1 MFGRKV
7 SIRNGFYM
15 EMDDISTERKGDRL
29 CLCQNAEEM
38 HVSEFLQLLRDK
50 DSFLPVY
57 LDRNTLAGN
66 PVSRLQS
73 RIIFQGKQEKIP
85 NQLKKPVRPD
95 IQGPGTFEREQM
107 ERDIR
112 AIKDT
117 LERELRDIDRQQDF
131 MERFANGGFFTDE
144 EQMYMGR
151 MDGNAYADSRNFR
164 EYLKQEKIEKANRAI
179 SQRRYA
185 VEQQER
191 RAREAQE
198 RYETLVAAYERQE
211 RRQNQITL
219 MRCGMAVYQKNKL
232 VSLLVLREKHPVW
245 HLYGPDGISLTDLSG
260 TIYEVE
266 VLGEKKPDEKP
277 LLEYM
282 EKAYGEL
289 LPSDFDFR
297 NVREKL

>member
-1 MFGRKV
+1 
-7 SIRNGFYM
+7 M
-15 EMDDISTERKGDRL
+15 EMDDISTEWKDDRL
-29 CLCQNAEEM
+29 CLCQKADEL
-38 HVSEFLQLLRDK
+38 HVSELLQLLRDK

-73 RIIFQGKQEKIP
+73 RIIFQGKQERVP
-85 NQLKKPVRPD
+85 NHLKKPVRPN

-112 AIKDT
+112 AIRDT
-117 LERELRDIDRQQDF
+117 LERELQDIDRKQDS
-131 MERFANGGFFTDE
+131 MERFVNGGFFTDE

-151 MDGNAYADSRNFR
+151 MDGNDYADSRNFR

-185 VEQQER
+185 VEQREQ

-198 RYETLVAAYERQE
+198 RYETLLATYERQE
-211 RRQNQITL
+211 QRQNQITL
-219 MRCGMAVYQKNKL
+219 MRCGMAVYQKSRL
-232 VSLLVLREKHPVW
+232 VSLLMLREKHPVW
-245 HLYGPDGISLTDLSG
+245 HLYGPDEISLTDLEG

-266 VLGEKKPDEKP
+266 ILGEKKPDGKS

-282 EKAYGEL
+282 EEAYGEL

-297 NVREKL
+297 KVREKL

>member
-1 MFGRKV
+1 
-7 SIRNGFYM
+7 
-15 EMDDISTERKGDRL
+15 
-29 CLCQNAEEM
+29 
-38 HVSEFLQLLRDK
+38 
-50 DSFLPVY
+50 
-57 LDRNTLAGN
+57 
-66 PVSRLQS
+66 
-73 RIIFQGKQEKIP
+73 
-85 NQLKKPVRPD
+85 
-95 IQGPGTFEREQM
+95 
-107 ERDIR
+107 
-112 AIKDT
+112 
-117 LERELRDIDRQQDF
+117 

-151 MDGNAYADSRNFR
+151 MDGNAYVDSRNFR

-185 VEQQER
+185 VEQQEK

-297 NVREKL
+297 KVREKL